1 MAEKSSSTMLPPRQ
15 PFPLT
20 QSPLKHV
27 SGECLGFH
35 PLAFSPSSQP
45 RVTKARKRATWRA
58 PAQSRGRGAN
68 ALPPP
73 LLRLP
78 ACARRKTVAFA
89 TALHDESGPAP
100 RRARPT
106 APRYAAPKIISYFST
121 QLSKDRPYS
130 AYFSH
135 SFSTVPSAYIS
146 LSVAVT
152 FSAVAVSPFLKP
164 IA

>member
-1 MAEKSSSTMLPPRQ
+1 MP
-15 PFPLT
+15 
-20 QSPLKHV
+20 
-27 SGECLGFH
+27 FH
-35 PLAFSPSSQP
+35 PLAFLAFVATS
-45 RVTKARKRATWRA
+45 RDEGEKARNLARTRAKSRQRRER
-58 PAQSRGRGAN
+58 PAA
-68 ALPPP
+68 ALIA
-73 LLRLP
+73 LASLRP
-78 ACARRKTVAFA
+78 SQDRHKTVTFA